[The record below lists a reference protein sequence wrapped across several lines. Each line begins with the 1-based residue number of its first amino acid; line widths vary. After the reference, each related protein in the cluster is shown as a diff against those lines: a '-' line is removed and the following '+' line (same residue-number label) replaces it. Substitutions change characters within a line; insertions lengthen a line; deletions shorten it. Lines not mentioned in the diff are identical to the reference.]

1 MSKSFIKEFY
11 KKNKSYCAMP
21 FKEIYADNA
30 GRYKLCCHAR
40 PINELKKYTTENTM
54 PFEFFNSPEIEEIRN
69 KMIIGEKIEACKTC
83 YKLEEDT
90 GMSYRNGKYLN
101 KYGIDMEIKNVG
113 LKLRIHGS
121 YCNLGC
127 YMCHPK
133 NSSTRRN
140 ELKQIYGEK
149 GIWGNSFKSV
159 KHKQWNDITKDILD
173 NIHLV
178 SYMNITGGEPLQLPK
193 HWQFLDLIPNEH
205 AKHIKL
211 SYDTNLTELRYKDKS
226 IFDYVKKFKDIKLG
240 VSCDHY
246 DKKLDWIRYPIDR
259 LKFEAN
265 IKEAHSLIH
274 QLNCTVSL
282 LNIFDLNEIYDYY
295 MKNFNVHTTFVNI
308 VRGPEHLSIRNLN
321 KEQKEIVKQK
331 YKNHKDLEFILSEL
345 SLDPVDVNNTR
356 MKQYCDDLSKH
367 RNFNWREMWNEFGN

>member
-1 MSKSFIKEFY
+1 MMNEKDIKEFY

-30 GRYKLCCHAR
+30 GRYKLCCHAD
-40 PINELKKYTTENTM
+40 PTNELKKYTTENTT
-54 PFEFFNSPEIEEIRN
+54 PFEFFNSPEMEEIRQ
-69 KMIIGEKIEACKTC
+69 KMIGGKKIDACKTC
-83 YKLEEDT
+83 YKLEET
-90 GMSYRNGKYLN
+90 GESYRTGKYLK
-101 KYGIDMEIKNVG
+101 KYRVDMEVKNIG

-127 YMCHPK
+127 YMCHPY

-140 ELKQIYGEK
+140 ELKEIYGEN
-149 GIWGNSFKSV
+149 GIYGPNFESV
-159 KHKQWNDITKDILD
+159 KYKQWNDITKDIID
-173 NIHLV
+173 NIDLIA
-178 SYMNITGGEPLQLPK
+178 YMNITGGEPLQLPK

-226 IFDYVKKFKDIKLG
+226 IFDYVKKFKNIKLG

-246 DKKLDWIRYPIDR
+246 GKKLDWIRYPIDR

-265 IKEAHSLIH
+265 IKEAHNLIH

-282 LNIFDLNEIYDYY
+282 LNIFDLNEIYNYY
-295 MKNFNVHTTFVNI
+295 KNNFNVHTSFVNI
-308 VRGPEHLSIRNLN
+308 VRGPKYLSIRNLS
-321 KEQKEIVKQK
+321 EKQK
-331 YKNHKDLEFILSEL
+331 DYIFKKYEHKNYFDYIKAEL
-345 SLDPVDVNNTR
+345 ILDPVDVSNTK

-367 RNFNWREMWNEFGN
+367 RNFNWRELWNEFGN

>member
-1 MSKSFIKEFY
+1 
-11 KKNKSYCAMP
+11 
-21 FKEIYADNA
+21 
-30 GRYKLCCHAR
+30 
-40 PINELKKYTTENTM
+40 
-54 PFEFFNSPEIEEIRN
+54 
-69 KMIIGEKIEACKTC
+69 
-83 YKLEEDT
+83 
-90 GMSYRNGKYLN
+90 
-101 KYGIDMEIKNVG
+101 
-113 LKLRIHGS
+113 
-121 YCNLGC
+121 
-127 YMCHPK
+127 MCHPY

-149 GIWGNSFKSV
+149 GIWGDPFKSV

-226 IFDYVKKFKDIKLG
+226 IFDYTDKFENIKLG

-246 DKKLDWIRYPIDR
+246 GKKLDWIRYPIDR

-265 IKEAHSLIH
+265 IKEAHNSIH

-295 MKNFNVHTTFVNI
+295 MKKFNVHTTFVNI
-308 VRGPEHLSIRNLN
+308 VRGPQFLSIRNLN
-321 KEQKEIVKQK
+321 EKQK
-331 YKNHKDLEFILSEL
+331 NYILKKYEHKDYFDYIKAEL
-345 SLDPVDVNNTR
+345 ILDPVDVSNTK

-367 RNFNWREMWNEFGN
+367 RNFNWRELWNEFGN